1 MVSKYTSSELDFEA
15 DLVDKLTHNG
25 WTHVK
30 KLDDATPQQLEDH
43 FREILNQNNREQLH
57 GVELTDNEFSEVMR
71 KISAMTP
78 TEMNDFL
85 TNGYVA
91 ELTVARD
98 NSEEGKINLKVF
110 WRDDIAGG
118 RMRYEVV
125 RQAIRP
131 GKEDDLSSPNRR
143 FDVTLLFNGLP
154 LIQIEEKR
162 LDVNLKQASNQ
173 IKKYKAENKYDGL
186 FSSVQLFVVIKQNAV
201 RYFANEKSA
210 DMFND
215 KFFFQ
220 WLDKKNTP
228 VRNWEQFTEEFLK
241 IPMAHNII
249 SNYMVVDGDVLKVL
263 RPYQIH
269 AVKAVREAAAK
280 HEDGYVWHAT
290 GSGKTLTAYKT
301 ATLIQRDPH
310 NQVVFMSD
318 RKELDNQSGKNFTVF
333 ANNSDDTIFE
343 TNNTRDLIRKLKE
356 SKNGVIT
363 TTINKMKIAIDR
375 NNKAHDE
382 GKKGLLDN
390 VINNK
395 RFIFIV
401 DEAHRS
407 QFGDMQRVIR
417 QAFPNQNWYGFT
429 GTPIFDFNKTAQDQT
444 TESQFGP
451 ELHRYNIGNALND
464 HAILD
469 FNAEYVSL
477 VQAQN
482 ENDDFESENRL
493 PDSVYEGDSE
503 EAQTYRDKVVNWIYR
518 NWKRKSK
525 DGKFNALL
533 ATSNIDQALAFY
545 KLFKEKNKDSN
556 RPLKVAI
563 TYSINENGD
572 ENEKQRAG
580 LVEAM
585 KDYSLQYS
593 NSESTFNLDNVGI
606 YIDDVAKRTA
616 RTEGQYQHLSPDQE
630 IDLTIVV
637 NRLLTGFDAP
647 RLNALYMDKLMQYQG
662 LIQAYART
670 NRIYSK
676 DKSEGNI
683 VVFRRP
689 KLMEERTKDAF
700 EKYAGEGSFSRVFRP
715 DFAQMQQEFKKTV
728 DELKRYVPTPEVAD
742 ALEGESMDDQIEYLS
757 RFREMAKQLKYI
769 SSYSEFNWEEQAAD
783 YDISDDEYDHY
794 QGAFQNIKEAVT
806 NQEDNEDEE
815 EDPIQLR
822 FDFDDVYITNM
833 KIDKEYILSLATKAL
848 KRQDDSVAQKEYQEA
863 MAKYEKAG
871 KTVEAQNIQKFI
883 ESEKGSG
890 QKFDKDY
897 DAAARY
903 ALHQNQQKQVA
914 IKNFAQEWGLDED
927 LLNRLVTS
935 YEANG
940 EFTHEKELKMTANQA
955 QAEANGH
962 EFKNLLNYKGVIQ
975 KEWREFISQDLKLF
989 GGNNNG

>member
-1 MVSKYTSSELDFEA
+1 MVTKKKSELKFES

-30 KLDDATPQQLEDH
+30 ELDDASPKQLEEH

-57 GVELTDNEFSEVMR
+57 GVELTDNEFAEVMR

-78 TEMNDFL
+78 TEMNNFL

-91 ELTVARD
+91 EITVSRD
-98 NSEEGKINLKVF
+98 NPEEGKINLKVF

-125 RQAIRP
+125 RQAVRP
-131 GKEDDLSSPNRR
+131 GKEDDLTSPNRR

-162 LDVNLKQASNQ
+162 IDVNLKQASNQ
-173 IKKYKAENKYDGL
+173 IKKYKSENKYDGL
-186 FSSVQLFVVIKQNAV
+186 FSSVQLFVVLKENAV
-201 RYFANEKSA
+201 RYFANEKSF

-220 WLDKKNTP
+220 WLDNKNTP

-249 SNYMVVDGDVLKVL
+249 SNYMVVDGEILKVL

-310 NQVVFMSD
+310 NQVIFMSD
-318 RKELDNQSGKNFTVF
+318 RKELDNQSGKNFSEFST
-333 ANNSDDTIFE
+333 NSDDTIFE
-343 TNNTRDLIRKLKE
+343 TNNTRDLIKKLKQE
-356 SKNGVIT
+356 KNGVIT
-363 TTINKMKIAIDR
+363 TTINKMKIAVDK
-375 NNKAHDE
+375 NNESHEK
-382 GKKGLLDN
+382 GKKGPLDKA
-390 VINNK
+390 IDNK

-429 GTPIFDFNKTAQDQT
+429 GTPIFDFNKTPQDQT

-482 ENDDFESENRL
+482 ENDDFESEKML

-503 EAQTYRDKVVNWIYR
+503 EAQKYREKVVNWMYK
-518 NWKRKSK
+518 NWKRKSEN
-525 DGKFNALL
+525 GEFNALL

-545 KLFKEKNKDSN
+545 KLFKEKNKDSK
-556 RPLKVAI
+556 RPIKVAI
-563 TYSINENGD
+563 TYSLNENGD
-572 ENEKQRAG
+572 ENAKQRAG

-593 NSESTFNLDNVGI
+593 DSESTFNLDNIDI

-616 RTEGQYQHLSPDQE
+616 RTEAQYKNLSSDEE

-647 RLNALYMDKLMQYQG
+647 RLDALYMDKLMQYQG

-683 VVFRRP
+683 IIFRRP

-715 DFAQMQQEFKKTV
+715 DFEQMQQEFKETV
-728 DELKRYVPTPEVAD
+728 ENLKKYVPTPEVAD

-757 RFREMAKQLKYI
+757 RFREMAKKLKYI
-769 SSYSEFNWEEQAAD
+769 SSYSEFNWDEQANYYNINEDD
-783 YDISDDEYDHY
+783 YAHY
-794 QGAFQNIKEAVT
+794 QGAFENIKNVVT
-806 NQEDNEDEE
+806 EDDKDDDEK
-815 EDPIQLR
+815 DPIQLR

-833 KIDKEYILSLATKAL
+833 KIDKEYVLSLATKAL
-848 KRQDDSVAQKEYQEA
+848 KRQDDDVAQKEYQEA
-863 MAKYEKAG
+863 MAKYKNSG
-871 KTVEAQNIQKFI
+871 KTVEAENIKKFV
-883 ESEKGSG
+883 ELEKESG
-890 QKFDKDY
+890 QKFDDDY
-897 DAAARY
+897 DATARF
-903 ALHQNQQKQVA
+903 ALHQSQLKQKA
-914 IKNFAQEWGLDED
+914 IKNFAEEWGLDKD
-927 LLNRLVTS
+927 LLSRLVTS

-940 EFTHEKELKMTANQA
+940 EFTHEKELKMTADKA
-955 QAEANGH
+955 RAEANGH

-975 KEWREFISQDLKLF
+975 KEWREFISEDLKGF
-989 GGNNNG
+989 GDNNG